1 MRRAE
6 RGSLSSGSRADIAA
20 PHVLTVPLCHCATV
34 PHVPLCHIV
43 LTASGTSDTSD
54 QLGAKYGTRVK
65 RGENYKSRPE

>member
-1 MRRAE
+1 MCALIKVRRAE
-6 RGSLSSGSRADIAA
+6 RGALSSGSRADIAA
-20 PHVLTVPLCHCATV
+20 